1 MAEIISMIYELS
13 LIQICSEQNLKALS
27 KSNIKCEFKN
37 STIPTLHSY
46 ETYSIQK
53 EADVLLLCTALTS
66 YGTNEIEQMDLLVKL
81 L

>member
-1 MAEIISMIYELS
+1 MIYDLN
-13 LIQICSEQNLKALS
+13 LIQKKNSPAQNKILKFYQS
-27 KSNIKCEFKN
+27 QIWYISEFKN

-66 YGTNEIEQMDLLVKL
+66 YGTNEIEQMD
-81 L
+81 

>member
-1 MAEIISMIYELS
+1 MIYDLS
-13 LIQICSEQNLKALS
+13 LIQKKNSPAQNKILKLYQS
-27 KSNIKCEFKN
+27 QIWYISEFKN

-66 YGTNEIEQMDLLVKL
+66 YGTNEIEQMDLLGKL